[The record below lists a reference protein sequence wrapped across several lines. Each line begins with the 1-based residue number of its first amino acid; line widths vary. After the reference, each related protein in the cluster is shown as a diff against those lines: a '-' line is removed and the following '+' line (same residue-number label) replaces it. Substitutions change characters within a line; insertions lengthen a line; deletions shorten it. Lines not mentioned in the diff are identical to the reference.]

1 MITYRSFRNWDPPT
15 LVALWNSSIAGR
27 GAAHSI
33 EVADLDRLVFSK
45 PYFDPR
51 GITIAEE
58 DGHPVGFVHAGFG
71 ANDQGQLC
79 RDYGVIAMLVV
90 TPTHR
95 RRGIARELVRRAED
109 YLRANGSTVIYA
121 GSMHPLDPFYLGLY
135 GGSELPGILKSD
147 AAAHPLFQS
156 LGYRAVDECLVMQLS
171 LDRPLVLTDQKCRAW
186 ARRVEFRVNSDPPAA
201 DWWKACQFASLD
213 HAYFE
218 LRLKEGGAM
227 VARAR
232 GWEMDP
238 MQKTWHS
245 QAVGIVDMQVEP
257 EYRGQGLGT
266 YFTAQ
271 ILKHY
276 RENGLTLA
284 EVQAMTR
291 NQAACRLYQRLGFQ
305 EVDRGVIYRAE
316 PRNPCMPTADPAP
329 KAQ

>member
-15 LVALWNSSIAGR
+15 LVALWNSSISGR

-51 GITIAEE
+51 GITIAE
-58 DGHPVGFVHAGFG
+58 DHGQPVGFVHAGFG

-79 RDYGVIAMLVV
+79 RDYGVVAMLVV

-95 RRGIARELVRRAED
+95 RRGIARELVRRAEE
-109 YLRANGSTVIYA
+109 YLRTGGSTVIYA

-147 AAAHPLFQS
+147 AAAHQLFQS
-156 LGYRAVDECLVMQLS
+156 LGYRAVDECLVLQLP
-171 LDRPLVLTDQKCRAW
+171 LVRPLVLTDAKYRAW
-186 ARRVEFRVNSDPPAA
+186 TRRVDFCVNPEPSAP
-201 DWWKACQFASLD
+201 DWWSACQYASLE

-218 LRLKEGGAM
+218 LRLKEGGA
-227 VARAR
+227 VLARAR
-232 GWEMDP
+232 GWEMYP
-238 MQKTWHS
+238 LQKAWNS
-245 QAVGIVDMQVEP
+245 EAVGIVDVQVE
-257 EYRGQGLGT
+257 EGYRGQGLGT
-266 YFTAQ
+266 YLMAQ

-284 EVQAMTR
+284 EVQTMAR

-316 PRNPCMPTADPAP
+316 PREF
-329 KAQ
+329 